1 MRFLRR
7 GFHPALIPLVV
18 LVVTWLV
25 LPKLFAI
32 PDYKLPRLG
41 EVVRTFIVVVKDGTL
56 LSNMLSSLARLS
68 IATVLGGVL
77 GWIVGLGIARNR
89 TIAVFLQPLV
99 AFMQSIAGIAWVPL
113 AIIWFGYGIGPTV
126 FVVANG
132 VFFIVLFNTVVG
144 VQTIASKFED
154 VVRTLGGTRLDILKE
169 VIVPGALANVLTG
182 LRLGVSFGWR
192 ALVAAEI
199 IAGSAG
205 LGYMAESASQ
215 RYDTPTV
222 LVSILTIGFLWLGL
236 ERFILQPIEA
246 RTVERWG
253 LVRRT

>member
-1 MRFLRR
+1 
-7 GFHPALIPLVV
+7 LIPLVV
-18 LVVTWLV
+18 LIVGWLL
-25 LPKLFAI
+25 LPKLFLI
-32 PDYKLPRLG
+32 PSYKLPTLA
-41 EVVRTFIVVVKDGTL
+41 EIARTFIVVVKDGTL
-56 LSNMLSSLARLS
+56 VSNMLSSLARLG
-68 IATVLGGVL
+68 IATVLGAVL
-77 GWIVGLGIARNR
+77 GWTVGLGIARNR
-89 TIAVFLQPLV
+89 SIAAFLQPLV

-144 VQTIASKFED
+144 IQTIASKFED
-154 VVRTLGGTRLDILKE
+154 VVRTLGGTSVDILTE
-169 VIVPGALANVLTG
+169 VILPGALANVLTG

-192 ALVAAEI
+192 SLVAAEV

-222 LVSILTIGFLWLGL
+222 LVSILTIGFLWLAL

-246 RTVERWG
+246 CTIERWG

>member
-1 MRFLRR
+1 MRRLRR
-7 GFHPALIPLVV
+7 VLHPALVPLVV
-18 LVVTWLV
+18 LVVAWLL
-25 LPKLFAI
+25 LPRFLVI
-32 PDYKLPRLG
+32 PQYKLPRL
-41 EVVRTFIVVVKDGTL
+41 EDVLRTFIAVVKDGTL
-56 LSNMLSSLARLS
+56 VSNMLSSVARLGA
-68 IATVLGGVL
+68 ATILGGVL

-89 TIAVFLQPLV
+89 IIAAFLQPLV
-99 AFMQSIAGIAWVPL
+99 VFMQSIAGIAWVPL
-113 AIIWFGYGIGPTV
+113 AIIWFGYGTGPTV

-132 VFFIVLFNTVVG
+132 VFFIVLFNTIVG
-144 VQTIASKFED
+144 VQTIASRFED

-169 VIVPGALANVLTG
+169 VILPGALANLLTG

-192 ALVAAEI
+192 ALVAAEV

-222 LVSILTIGFLWLGL
+222 LVSILTIGFIWLGL

-253 LVRRT
+253 LVRRG